1 MQSLASLERWFQGEI
16 VRPYEKRT
24 SRGKNVSTK
33 NSSRILLPSKT
44 LRAEQ
49 RLNVYTKMYFWR
61 LRDCLLEDYPT
72 IYRLL
77 GDARFDRLAKEY
89 LERFPS
95 RHYSLNALGR
105 KLPKFLANSKNV
117 PRRALLTE
125 ISKLE
130 CAMSEIFD
138 EEETTILAG
147 KELQKFSPAQ
157 WEKLRLKIIP
167 AFRLLALS
175 YPANSAVSAVHRE
188 SKIPKLGAKKTW
200 VAVYRKNFAVWRR
213 DLDRAEYETL
223 QAIAQ
228 GKTISQSLRMGA
240 RAWDGSP
247 AALQNAISHW
257 FRDWM
262 NEGFFSTVSMNSKEN

>member
-16 VRPYEKRT
+16 VRPYEKRPC
-24 SRGKNVSTK
+24 RGKSTSTK
-33 NSSRILLPSKT
+33 NRSRILLPSKT

-49 RLNVYTKMYFWR
+49 RLNVYTEMYFWR

-72 IYRLL
+72 ICRLL
-77 GDARFDRLAKEY
+77 GDIRFDHLVKHY
-89 LERFPS
+89 LECFPS

-105 KLPKFLANSKNV
+105 KLPKFLTNSKNI

-130 CAMSEIFD
+130 CAMSEVFD
-138 EEETTILAG
+138 EEQAPTLEG
-147 KELQKFSPAQ
+147 KALQQFSPTQ

-175 YPANSAVSAVHRE
+175 YPANAAVNAAHRE
-188 SKIPKLGAKKTW
+188 SKIPKLSAKKTW

-213 DLDRAEYETL
+213 DLDRAQYETL
-223 QAIAQ
+223 RAIVQ
-228 GKTISQSLRMGA
+228 GKTLAQALRIGA
-240 RAWDGSP
+240 RLWGGSP
-247 AALQNAISHW
+247 AALQNAISNW

-262 NEGFFSTVSMNSKEN
+262 NEGFFTSVSMNSKEI